1 MVGSNKGFRV
11 FANIILVILSVCC
24 ILPFVLL
31 VSSSITDEAEIM
43 KNGYSFIP
51 KVINFKAYQ
60 YLFQSVEGI
69 VKAYGMT
76 LLVTLIG
83 TSINVSMTVFMG
95 YLLSKKD
102 LPGKNILSFFVF
114 FTMLFSGGMVPSY
127 IVWSQ
132 YMHVGDTIFGLICP
146 NLLLGAYNVILM
158 RTYFTTNVPQEIL
171 EAAEIDSCSEI
182 GKLFRISIPLSKPI
196 ISTVALF
203 STLAYWNDWINGLYY
218 LTRRK
223 DLYTIQN
230 VLNSMMNNVQFLK
243 TANLDAASAQIVNQ
257 IPTQGVRMAIAVISV
272 LPILIIYPFFQKA
285 FVKGIVIGGVKG

>member
-1 MVGSNKGFRV
+1 MNVKS
-11 FANIILVILSVCC
+11 
-24 ILPFVLL
+24 
-31 VSSSITDEAEIM
+31 SSSI
-43 KNGYSFIP
+43 S
-51 KVINFKAYQ
+51 
-60 YLFQSVEGI
+60 LR
-69 VKAYGMT
+69 
-76 LLVTLIG
+76 
-83 TSINVSMTVFMG
+83 
-95 YLLSKKD
+95 LLS
-102 LPGKNILSFFVF
+102 LS
-114 FTMLFSGGMVPSY
+114 
-127 IVWSQ
+127 
-132 YMHVGDTIFGLICP
+132 LI
-146 NLLLGAYNVILM
+146 I
-158 RTYFTTNVPQEIL
+158 
-171 EAAEIDSCSEI
+171 
-182 GKLFRISIPLSKPI
+182 SKPI